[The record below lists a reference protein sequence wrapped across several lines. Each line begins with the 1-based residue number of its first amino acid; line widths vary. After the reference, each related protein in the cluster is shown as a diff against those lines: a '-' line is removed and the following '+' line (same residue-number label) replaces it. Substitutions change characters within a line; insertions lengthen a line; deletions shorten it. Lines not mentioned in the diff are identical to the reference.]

1 MNFKNRMLPTKLNY
15 QFREEGYHVWCG
27 SAFQFRGNCYFI
39 YSRWKKDL
47 GFAAWVTD
55 SEICLAKADHIFG
68 EFHHVKTL
76 FGKDEDDRWDAS
88 CKHNPTV
95 LKYEDKIYL
104 YYMGNRGNGEWWNHR
119 NNQRIGCAV
128 ASDPEGEWRRK
139 EEPVIDV
146 SSHGFDSL
154 MTSNPTVTQMPDG
167 RVLAVYKGVSKE
179 GELPKG
185 GPVICGVAI
194 AEHPEGPF
202 IKEKEPIMQNPN
214 HPWSVEDPFIWRE
227 DGNYYSLVKDFHGY
241 FTKTNGYSVALFESR
256 DGIHWAPSD
265 TPLAFTR
272 ELVYEDGQIQ
282 KVALLERPQLYFENG
297 TPKALLCAC
306 AADENCTDTF
316 HVRIPLK

>member
-1 MNFKNRMLPTKLNY
+1 MRIGVSVSGQLLFHL
-15 QFREEGYHVWCG
+15 FAVE
-27 SAFQFRGNCYFI
+27 
-39 YSRWKKDL
+39 KDL

-128 ASDPEGEWRRK
+128 TSDPEGEWRRK

-146 SSHGFDSL
+146 SSRGFDSL

-227 DGNYYSLVKDFHGY
+227 DGTYYSLVKDFHGY